1 MPHQHGQGPA
11 PQGPQ
16 PLPGVDAI
24 IAVGSGKG
32 GVGKTTLSVNLAV
45 ALAKMGH
52 KVGLLDA
59 DVYGPNVPL
68 MLGVND
74 QPRMVGENRIEPIEA
89 FGLKV
94 ISVGFLNP
102 GDKPIIWRG
111 PMLHQIVRQFLGL
124 VEWGQLDYL
133 IVDLPPGTGD
143 IALSLVQTVPLTGAV
158 VVSTPSDVSL
168 QDARKAIEMFRQM
181 KVDVVGVVEN
191 MSYFVCPHCQHE
203 VDIFSRGGAE
213 KMAAAVWGVVPGQHR
228 TRPGSPQVRRRRQ
241 AGGARRREL
250 AARQVDLRIRAESSS
265 ARRGDQGQRAG
276 QRDSDPVVIRAYNLV
291 ILSGAFGREGPMQLA
306 AECTDP
312 SRKTAAQDGKVAFES
327 RQLPSCLRLA
337 ILQNQLRHHLPD
349 RRAVL
354 EAVPEP
360 PPTIQTFS
368 IAGCRSIM
376 KWLSGV
382 CSYWQTRVSI
392 SGASFRAGKR
402 KPTYSRMSLRVS
414 GLTTRSPSVGSNAGP
429 RVSSAILNPRR
440 SLPGMP

>member
-1 MPHQHGQGPA
+1 LGAHTPHQHGQP

-32 GVGKTTLSVNLAV
+32 GVGKTTLAVNLAV
-45 ALAKMGH
+45 ALASMGH

-74 QPRMVGENRIEPIEA
+74 QPRMVGENRIEPLQA

-124 VEWGQLDYL
+124 VEWGRLDYMV
-133 IVDLPPGTGD
+133 IDLPPGTGD
-143 IALSLVQTVPLTGAV
+143 VVLSLVQTVPLTGAV

-191 MSYFVCPHCQHE
+191 MSYFVCPHCEHE

-213 KMAAAVWGVVPGQHR
+213 KMAQQFGVPFLGNIALDAE
-228 TRPGSPQVRRRRQ
+228 VRKSGD
-241 AGGARRREL
+241 GGKP
-250 AARQVDLRIRAESSS
+250 I
-265 ARRGDQGQRAG
+265 
-276 QRDSDPVVIRAYNLV
+276 
-291 ILSGAFGREGPMQLA
+291 
-306 AECTDP
+306 
-312 SRKTAAQDGKVAFES
+312 
-327 RQLPSCLRLA
+327 
-337 ILQNQLRHHLPD
+337 
-349 RRAVL
+349 VL
-354 EAVPEP
+354 EGENSPHAKSIFAFARKVLSRVVE
-360 PPTIQTFS
+360 IQ
-368 IAGCRSIM
+368 ANAP
-376 KWLSGV
+376 
-382 CSYWQTRVSI
+382 
-392 SGASFRAGKR
+392 AS
-402 KPTYSRMSLRVS
+402 V
-414 GLTTRSPSVGSNAGP
+414 
-429 RVSSAILNPRR
+429 IQIQ
-440 SLPGMP
+440 